1 MNEIRDLLIG
11 IDIGKEYTQI
21 CYYDR
26 KAEEARSLSMKVGT
40 SQYEAPGCICYR
52 TEQNDYCVGLEAQY
66 FSREKGGIMLGN
78 IYDICQKEES
88 IQVAGEDKEPAE
100 LLAHFLKGMLK
111 FLGIQDIVKNT
122 KCMCITSPE
131 LDAIQVRNYQKACG
145 IAGFPA
151 EKYMLMDYGES
162 FYYYALG
169 QKRETWNR
177 SVAWYAFD
185 GDKIAFRKLTI
196 NAASRP
202 ILVNLEV
209 PVSTTLETEDEIRD
223 VEFCRFITKTLGKEL
238 FSSVQI
244 TGEGFDQQWAQQSV
258 KLLCHQGR
266 KVFYGNNLF
275 AKGACIAGKDRLEDK
290 KLKGYR
296 YLSDSLVTADV
307 GMDMRVMGSPAYYPL
322 IEGGSNWYECN
333 AECELILDDTEE
345 LVFVVNLPDETERKR
360 VAMALKG
367 LPKRPNRTTRLALT
381 LKYVSSKDCEI
392 TVKDLGFGEMYPSS
406 GKTWKELVRWDETE
420 ERKQV

>member
-202 ILVNLEV
+202 ILVNLEE

-333 AECELILDDTEE
+333 A
-345 LVFVVNLPDETERKR
+345 
-360 VAMALKG
+360 
-367 LPKRPNRTTRLALT
+367 
-381 LKYVSSKDCEI
+381 
-392 TVKDLGFGEMYPSS
+392 
-406 GKTWKELVRWDETE
+406 
-420 ERKQV
+420 

>member
-1 MNEIRDLLIG
+1 MR
-11 IDIGKEYTQI
+11 
-21 CYYDR
+21 
-26 KAEEARSLSMKVGT
+26 
-40 SQYEAPGCICYR
+40 
-52 TEQNDYCVGLEAQY
+52 
-66 FSREKGGIMLGN
+66 
-78 IYDICQKEES
+78 
-88 IQVAGEDKEPAE
+88 
-100 LLAHFLKGMLK
+100 
-111 FLGIQDIVKNT
+111 
-122 KCMCITSPE
+122 
-131 LDAIQVRNYQKACG
+131 
-145 IAGFPA
+145 
-151 EKYMLMDYGES
+151 
-162 FYYYALG
+162 
-169 QKRETWNR
+169 
-177 SVAWYAFD
+177 
-185 GDKIAFRKLTI
+185 IAFRKLTI

-202 ILVNLEV
+202 ILVNLEE

-420 ERKQV
+420 ERKQI

>member
-1 MNEIRDLLIG
+1 
-11 IDIGKEYTQI
+11 
-21 CYYDR
+21 
-26 KAEEARSLSMKVGT
+26 
-40 SQYEAPGCICYR
+40 
-52 TEQNDYCVGLEAQY
+52 
-66 FSREKGGIMLGN
+66 MLGN

-88 IQVAGEDKEPAE
+88 STGGRRRERAGRAPCS
-100 LLAHFLKGMLK
+100 HFLRGMLK

-131 LDAIQVRNYQKACG
+131 LNAIQVRNYQKACG
-145 IAGFPA
+145 IGRFSGREIHAYGLRGKFLLLCIGP
-151 EKYMLMDYGES
+151 EKRNLEPKCRPGMRLMEIR
-162 FYYYALG
+162 L
-169 QKRETWNR
+169 R
-177 SVAWYAFD
+177 
-185 GDKIAFRKLTI
+185 FRKLTI

-202 ILVNLEV
+202 ILVNLEE

>member
-1 MNEIRDLLIG
+1 MNEIRDLIIG

-26 KAEEARSLSMKVGT
+26 KAEEARSLSMKVGS

-52 TEQNDYCVGLEAQY
+52 TGQDDYCVGLEAEY
-66 FSREKGGIMLGN
+66 FAREKGGIMIGN
-78 IYDICQKEES
+78 IYDICCKEEKM
-88 IQVAGEDKEPAE
+88 QVAGEEKTPEE
-100 LLAHFLKGMLK
+100 LMAHYLREILK
-111 FLGIQDIVKNT
+111 FLGIQDIIKNT
-122 KCMCITSPE
+122 KCLCITSPG
-131 LDAIQVRNYQKACG
+131 LTGTQVRNYQKACEL
-145 IAGFPA
+145 AGFSK

-177 SVAWYAFD
+177 SVGWYAFAN
-185 GDKIAFRKLTI
+185 DKVTFRKLTI
-196 NAASRP
+196 NGSARP
-202 ILVNLEV
+202 VLVKMED
-209 PVSTTLETEDEIRD
+209 PVSTELAPEDEIRD
-223 VEFCRFITKTLGKEL
+223 VEFYRFVNKTLGKEL

-244 TGEGFDQQWAQQSV
+244 TGEGFDQKWAQQSV

-296 YLSDSLVTADV
+296 FLSDSLVTTDV

-322 IEGGSNWYECN
+322 IEGGYNWYECG
-333 AECELILDDTEE
+333 AHCELILDDTSE
-345 LVFVVNLPDETERKR
+345 LVFVVGIPGESEKKR
-360 VAMALKG
+360 VAMALEG
-367 LPKRPNRTTRLALT
+367 LPERPNRTTRLSLE
-381 LKYVSSKDCEI
+381 LKYVSSEDCEI

-406 GKTWKELVRWDETE
+406 GKIWKELVRWDETE
-420 ERKQV
+420 ERKQE

>member
-1 MNEIRDLLIG
+1 MNEIRDLIIG

-26 KAEEARSLSMKVGT
+26 KAEEARSLSMKVGA

-52 TEQNDYCVGLEAQY
+52 SVQKDYCVGLEAEY
-66 FSREKGGIMLGN
+66 FAREKGGIMVGN
-78 IYDICQKEES
+78 IYDICRKEEAV
-88 IQVAGEDKEPAE
+88 QVAGEERKPAE
-100 LLAHFLKGMLK
+100 LFSHFLREILK

-122 KCMCITSPE
+122 KCLCITSPE
-131 LDAIQVRNYQKACG
+131 LNAVQVRSYQEACSL
-145 IAGFPA
+145 AGFPE

-177 SVAWYAFD
+177 SVGWYAFS
-185 GDKIAFRKLTI
+185 GDTVDFRKLTI
-196 NAASRP
+196 NGASRP
-202 ILVNLEV
+202 VLVKLED
-209 PVSTTLETEDEIRD
+209 PVSTKLDPENEIRD
-223 VEFCRFITKTLGKEL
+223 VEFCRFVSKTLGKEL

-244 TGEGFDQQWAQQSV
+244 TGKGFDQQWAQQSV
-258 KLLCHQGR
+258 KILCHQGR

-275 AKGACIAGKDRLEDK
+275 AKGACIAVKDRLEDR

-296 YLSDSLVTADV
+296 YLSDSLVVADV

-322 IEGGSNWYECN
+322 IEGGSNWYECS
-333 AECELILDDTEE
+333 AGCELILDDTKE
-345 LVFVVNLPDETERKR
+345 LVFTVSLPDETEKKR
-360 VAMALKG
+360 VAMALDG
-367 LPKRPNRTTRLALT
+367 LPERPNRTTRLALT
-381 LKYVSSKDCEI
+381 LKYVSPKECEV
-392 TVKDLGFGEMYPSS
+392 TVRDLGFGEMYPSS
-406 GKTWKELVRWDETE
+406 GKVWKELVRWDETE

>member
-88 IQVAGEDKEPAE
+88 IQVAGKDKEPAE

-202 ILVNLEV
+202 ILVNLEE

-307 GMDMRVMGSPAYYPL
+307 GMDMRVMGSP
-322 IEGGSNWYECN
+322 
-333 AECELILDDTEE
+333 DTEE

>member
-1 MNEIRDLLIG
+1 MNEIRDLIIG

-26 KAEEARSLSMKVGT
+26 KAEEARSLSMKVGA

-52 TEQNDYCVGLEAQY
+52 SVQKDYCVGLEAEY
-66 FSREKGGIMLGN
+66 FAREKGGIMVGN
-78 IYDICQKEES
+78 IYDICRKEEAV
-88 IQVAGEDKEPAE
+88 QVAGEERKPAE
-100 LLAHFLKGMLK
+100 LFSHFLREILK

-122 KCMCITSPE
+122 KCLCITSPE
-131 LDAIQVRNYQKACG
+131 LNAVQVRNYQEACSL
-145 IAGFPA
+145 AGFPE

-177 SVAWYAFD
+177 SVGWYAFS
-185 GDKIAFRKLTI
+185 GDTVDFRKLTI
-196 NAASRP
+196 NGASRP
-202 ILVNLEV
+202 VLVKLED

-223 VEFCRFITKTLGKEL
+223 VEFCRFVSKTLGKEL

-244 TGEGFDQQWAQQSV
+244 TGKGFDQQWAQQSV
-258 KLLCHQGR
+258 KILCHQGR

-275 AKGACIAGKDRLEDK
+275 AKGACIAVKDRLEDR

-296 YLSDSLVTADV
+296 YLSDSLVVADV

-322 IEGGSNWYECN
+322 IEGGSNWYECS
-333 AECELILDDTEE
+333 AGCELILDDTKE
-345 LVFVVNLPDETERKR
+345 LVFTVSLPDETEKKR
-360 VAMALKG
+360 VAMALDG
-367 LPKRPNRTTRLALT
+367 LPERPNRTTRLALT
-381 LKYVSSKDCEI
+381 LKYVSPKECEV
-392 TVKDLGFGEMYPSS
+392 TVRDLGFGEMYPSS
-406 GKTWKELVRWDETE
+406 GKVWKELVRWDETE